1 MKVGVAACQEAS
13 VVDDIT
19 KCNHHY
25 QFDLRGH
32 EVRPFVDAAED
43 DTGNGEQDK
52 CCPQAHHAIVAEY
65 IVHLQ
70 TSATYIRL

>member
-1 MKVGVAACQEAS
+1 MKVGVTACQEAS

-19 KCNHHY
+19 NCNHHD

-43 DTGNGEQDK
+43 DASNGEQDK
-52 CCPQAHHAIVAEY
+52 CCP
-65 IVHLQ
+65 
-70 TSATYIRL
+70 